1 MYDSTT
7 LDCSHAPS
15 PQAPLSSSG
24 ILQARMLEW
33 LSCPPPLDSPPR
45 DRNSIFR
52 GSCIAGRF
60 FTAEPPG
67 KAPQLMC
74 RMANSYLFY
83 FTIFDTYLFSI
94 PFVGNCLLNSLK
106 SGFAFITSPRSSSF
120 IQMSPLFS
128 YIQKYI
134 FQCPLLFILLVF
146 FFFSFPV
153 KPSGLLYHLR
163 QYFPFSPFI
172 ILATIFHMLNLLYIQ
187 CYNLSRTD
195 PKGFSF
201 IDFP

>member
-1 MYDSTT
+1 MHVVHWLKNTNVNPSYFAWVLNRFSHVW
-7 LDCSHAPS
+7 LYNPIDCSHAPS
-15 PQAPLSSSG
+15 PQAPLCSSG

-45 DRNSIFR
+45 DGNSISR

-120 IQMSPLFS
+120 IQM
-128 YIQKYI
+128 
-134 FQCPLLFILLVF
+134 
-146 FFFSFPV
+146 
-153 KPSGLLYHLR
+153 
-163 QYFPFSPFI
+163 
-172 ILATIFHMLNLLYIQ
+172 
-187 CYNLSRTD
+187 
-195 PKGFSF
+195 
-201 IDFP
+201 